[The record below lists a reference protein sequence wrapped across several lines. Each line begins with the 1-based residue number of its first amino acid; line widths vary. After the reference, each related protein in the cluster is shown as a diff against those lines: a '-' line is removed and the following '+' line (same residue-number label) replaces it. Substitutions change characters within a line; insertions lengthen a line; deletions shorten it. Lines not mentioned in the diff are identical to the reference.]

1 VNAAIVLL
9 RNRGLVYNPDD
20 PDMYYELGWLYLH
33 KIGGQFDQAHQ
44 YYKQAL
50 AHEMAP
56 LLDEGHPR
64 YTLWQKLPS
73 SPEALAAQPE
83 MHRVLSALR
92 EANVNPFSPSL
103 LYRQNLTAN
112 LAELLS
118 SPAGQQLTAFLQRE
132 TFKRTYRMD
141 PTVME
146 RIDTRYGPLDWRLP
160 PAHCLYWTHGGLDY
174 ARGDETLMLE
184 RMQYQAMSMAFRSGQ
199 LYTNEAHD
207 IFLTM
212 PDLTVLPKACRIY
225 EDLIEQYPDN
235 PSLPQVYSFFLKEA
249 IMTLYAYNQTA
260 EAYALFASWKQRYP
274 QDADAHKSFDEFI
287 YTIMNTQK
295 QPSTR
300 EQAVA
305 LIEGALQ
312 QSVFWKQMNKPEQA
326 AGYQRMARL
335 YYDQYMKTSTD
346 PEWIERMG
354 LPPFEQ
360 LVEQAQAISIK
371 SAHPQNPKAN

>member
-1 VNAAIVLL
+1 
-9 RNRGLVYNPDD
+9 
-20 PDMYYELGWLYLH
+20 
-33 KIGGQFDQAHQ
+33 
-44 YYKQAL
+44 
-50 AHEMAP
+50 
-56 LLDEGHPR
+56 
-64 YTLWQKLPS
+64 
-73 SPEALAAQPE
+73 
-83 MHRVLSALR
+83 
-92 EANVNPFSPSL
+92 
-103 LYRQNLTAN
+103 
-112 LAELLS
+112 
-118 SPAGQQLTAFLQRE
+118 
-132 TFKRTYRMD
+132 
-141 PTVME
+141 
-146 RIDTRYGPLDWRLP
+146 
-160 PAHCLYWTHGGLDY
+160 
-174 ARGDETLMLE
+174 MLE